1 MEFVVRRST
10 TILPL
15 VLLMA
20 TACSP
25 EESRGDVMLFD
36 RVEHHSVDNDGVN
49 IHYVT
54 LGEGPRTL
62 LFVHGAPD
70 FWYLWNNQ
78 LNALCEDYKC
88 VAMDTRGYNR
98 SDKPEGVE
106 NYSMELL
113 TSDIAA
119 VADDVGGDDVT
130 LNAHD
135 FGGLV
140 AWNFAMDDRYK
151 SKVDRLAVL
160 NVTHPRGFSRA
171 LANQTPEQAEGS
183 AYARILVDPEQEAA
197 AIELLAG
204 AIELRMTTWWNDQDP
219 AITEFV
225 NEANAR
231 TSVQSIAHWY
241 QANYFRQPYKE
252 LSGFPQVEMP
262 VLQIHGLAD
271 PAVTKEGLA
280 DTWDWVDGEYTLVTY
295 PGVGHIPHLQVPERV
310 NAALRSWL
318 ESH

>member
-1 MEFVVRRST
+1 
-10 TILPL
+10 
-15 VLLMA
+15 
-20 TACSP
+20 
-25 EESRGDVMLFD
+25 MLFD
-36 RVEHHSVDNDGVN
+36 RVEHHNVDNDGVN

-54 LGEGPRTL
+54 LGDGPRTL
-62 LFVHGAPD
+62 LFVHGVPD

-78 LNALCEDYKC
+78 LDALCEDYKC
-88 VAMDTRGYNR
+88 VAMDMRGFNR

-119 VADDVGGDDVT
+119 VVDDVAGDDVT
-130 LNAHD
+130 LIGHD

-140 AWNFAMDDRYK
+140 AWYFAMDDSYK
-151 SKVDRLAVL
+151 SKVERLVVINL
-160 NVTHPRGFSRA
+160 THPR
-171 LANQTPEQAEGS
+171 GS
-183 AYARILVDPEQEAA
+183 AYARVLVDPGQEAA

-204 AIELRMTTWWNDQDP
+204 AIDLRMTTWWNDQDP
-219 AITEFV
+219 AITGFV

-252 LSGFPQVEMP
+252 LTGFPQVEMP

-310 NAALRSWL
+310 NAALRTWL
-318 ESH
+318 ESQ

>member
-1 MEFVVRRST
+1 
-10 TILPL
+10 
-15 VLLMA
+15 
-20 TACSP
+20 
-25 EESRGDVMLFD
+25 MLFD
-36 RVEHHSVDNDGVN
+36 RVEHHTIGNDGVN

-78 LNALCEDYKC
+78 IEALCDRYRC

-98 SDKPEGVE
+98 SDKPEGVK

-119 VADDVGGDDVT
+119 VVDDVGGDDVT
-130 LNAHD
+130 LIGHD
-135 FGGLV
+135 FGGLISWYFV
-140 AWNFAMDDRYK
+140 MDDRYK
-151 SKVDRLAVL
+151 SKVERLVVI
-160 NVTHPRGFSRA
+160 NITHPRGFSRA

-183 AYARILVDPEQEAA
+183 AYARVLIDPAQEAA
-197 AIELLAG
+197 ALELMNG
-204 AIELRMTTWWNDQDP
+204 AINGRMKSWWNDLDP

-231 TSVQSIAHWY
+231 TSVQSIVHYY
-241 QANYFRQPYKE
+241 QSNYFRHPYEE
-252 LSGFPQVEMP
+252 LTGFPQVEMP
-262 VLQIHGLAD
+262 VLQIHGLTD

-280 DTWDWVDGEYTLVTY
+280 ETWDWVDSDYTLVTY
-295 PGVGHIPHLQVPERV
+295 PGVGHIPHLAIPDRV
-310 NAALRSWL
+310 TETLSWWL
-318 ESH
+318 SSHY

>member
-1 MEFVVRRST
+1 M
-10 TILPL
+10 L
-15 VLLMA
+15 V
-20 TACSP
+20 
-25 EESRGDVMLFD
+25 E

-54 LGEGPRTL
+54 IGEGTKTL
-62 LFVHGAPD
+62 LFIHGAPD

-119 VADDVGGDDVT
+119 VVDDVAGDDVT
-130 LNAHD
+130 LIAHD

-140 AWNFAMDDRYK
+140 AWYFAMDDRYK
-151 SKVDRLAVL
+151 SKVERMVVI

-183 AYARILVDPEQEAA
+183 AYARVLVDPEQEAA
-197 AIELLAG
+197 TIEMLTG
-204 AIELRMTTWWNDQDP
+204 VIDLRMTTWWNDEDP

-241 QANYFRQPYKE
+241 QANYFRQPYEE
-252 LSGFPQVEMP
+252 LTGFPQVEMP

-295 PGVGHIPHLQVPERV
+295 PGVGHIQHLPAPERV
-310 NAALRSWL
+310 NAALRAWL
-318 ESH
+318 ESQ